1 VALNCPHHVMWVVPV
16 EQGLHQCIQCGKV
29 VTRKDITPNFEDLS
43 PELRQR
49 WETHERGQLPGRSD
63 E

>member
-1 VALNCPHHVMWVVPV
+1 MWVVPV